1 MQTPLAIQPHAWFG
15 RWERVLKE
23 RKGRSRERKEER
35 KSRQGKYKKGK
46 KMGGPSRYI
55 SKLVPVSMW
64 PVNLAYFT
72 DCPLLVV
79 SLGVNQLT

>member
-35 KSRQGKYKKGK
+35 ERVDKENTRRVKKWEA
-46 KMGGPSRYI
+46 
-55 SKLVPVSMW
+55 L
-64 PVNLAYFT
+64 LATF
-72 DCPLLVV
+72 P
-79 SLGVNQLT
+79 N